1 MFKNLYSKIAV
12 FFIGILLVITTI
24 TGGMLYFFLGDFVTG
39 EKEVALDN
47 AGDNVIWLLKNYIDM
62 IENPMTP
69 PFLQNI
75 LLNNFYENLN
85 LVSKDAE
92 ASIWIVSKDGEIVAI
107 GNETYLDRSVIR
119 KLESESGRLR
129 LPDERQYSKKVMQE
143 GQVVKEVG
151 DFYGLYKDTKV
162 SWLTIQK
169 PYKYKGEIQ
178 GAIYLTK
185 RIPEIN
191 KARLTVFKFYII
203 AISIAVVISA
213 LLVYIFSL
221 RLTKPLKQINNAA
234 KQIANGEFNKR
245 LEIASEDEIGQLA
258 KSFNNMAVALENLEN
273 MRRAFI
279 ANVSHELRTPMTS
292 IHGFIE
298 GILDGT
304 IPPEKQREYLSIVS
318 EETKRL
324 SRLTND
330 LLDLARM
337 ESGEIKLTF
346 VTFNINELIRRCIIK
361 LENQIISKDIHI
373 EANFYEEPTYVY
385 ADKDSIERVIL
396 NLLHNAVKFV
406 QDGGQIKIETVK
418 SKSKAVIYI
427 KDNGIGIDSEEI
439 NMIWDRFYK
448 SDKSR
453 SKDKTGTGLGLA
465 IVKNIIN
472 EHGQE
477 INVESEIGKGTVFYF
492 TLNLSKE
499 EFEKVNK

>member
-324 SRLTND
+324 SRLTNE

>member
-1 MFKNLYSKIAV
+1 V
-12 FFIGILLVITTI
+12 
-24 TGGMLYFFLGDFVTG
+24 
-39 EKEVALDN
+39 
-47 AGDNVIWLLKNYIDM
+47 
-62 IENPMTP
+62 
-69 PFLQNI
+69 
-75 LLNNFYENLN
+75 
-85 LVSKDAE
+85 
-92 ASIWIVSKDGEIVAI
+92 
-107 GNETYLDRSVIR
+107 
-119 KLESESGRLR
+119 
-129 LPDERQYSKKVMQE
+129 
-143 GQVVKEVG
+143 
-151 DFYGLYKDTKV
+151 
-162 SWLTIQK
+162 
-169 PYKYKGEIQ
+169 
-178 GAIYLTK
+178 YLTK

-203 AISIAVVISA
+203 AISIAVVISV

-221 RLTKPLKQINNAA
+221 KLTKPLKQINNAA
-234 KQIANGEFNKR
+234 KQIANGEFSKR
-245 LEIASEDEIGQLA
+245 LDIKSEDEIGQLA

-273 MRRAFI
+273 MRRGFI

-304 IPPEKQREYLSIVS
+304 IPPEKQREYLTIVS
-318 EETKRL
+318 DETKRL

-337 ESGEIKLTF
+337 ESGDMKLTY
-346 VTFNINELIRRCIIK
+346 VTFNVNELIRRCIIK
-361 LENQIISKDIHI
+361 LENQIIMKNIQI
-373 EANFYEEPTYVY
+373 EANFYEEPTFVY

-406 QDGGQIKIETVK
+406 QDGGQVKIETVK
-418 SKSKAVIYI
+418 LKSKVMVYI

-439 NMIWDRFYK
+439 NLIWDRFYK

-453 SKDKTGTGLGLA
+453 GKDKMGTGLGLA

-477 INVESEIGKGTVFYF
+477 IKVESELGKGTVFYF

-499 EFEKVNK
+499 EFENKFDNK

>member
-119 KLESESGRLR
+119 KLKSESGRLR

>member
-24 TGGMLYFFLGDFVTG
+24 TGGMLYFFLGDFVTE

-47 AGDNVIWLLKNYIDM
+47 AGNNVIWLLRNYIDM

-69 PFLQNI
+69 AFLQNI

-92 ASIWIVSKDGEIVAI
+92 ASIWIVSRDGEIVAI

-169 PYKYKGEIQ
+169 PYKYNGEIQ

-203 AISIAVVISA
+203 AISIAVVICA

-245 LEIASEDEIGQLA
+245 LEITSEDEIGQLA

-292 IHGFIE
+292 INGFIE

-330 LLDLARM
+330 LLVLARM

-361 LENQIISKDIHI
+361 LENQIISKNIHI

-418 SKSKAVIYI
+418 LKTKVVVYI

-499 EFEKVNK
+499 EFEKANK

>member
-24 TGGMLYFFLGDFVTG
+24 TGGMLYFFLGDFVTE

-47 AGDNVIWLLKNYIDM
+47 AGNNVIWLLRNYIDM

-69 PFLQNI
+69 AFLQNI

-92 ASIWIVSKDGEIVAI
+92 ASIWIVSRDGEIVAI

-169 PYKYKGEIQ
+169 PYKYNGEIQ

-245 LEIASEDEIGQLA
+245 LEITSEDEIGQLA

-292 IHGFIE
+292 INGFIE

-324 SRLTND
+324 S
-330 LLDLARM
+330 
-337 ESGEIKLTF
+337 G
-346 VTFNINELIRRCIIK
+346 
-361 LENQIISKDIHI
+361 
-373 EANFYEEPTYVY
+373 
-385 ADKDSIERVIL
+385 
-396 NLLHNAVKFV
+396 
-406 QDGGQIKIETVK
+406 
-418 SKSKAVIYI
+418 
-427 KDNGIGIDSEEI
+427 
-439 NMIWDRFYK
+439 
-448 SDKSR
+448 
-453 SKDKTGTGLGLA
+453 
-465 IVKNIIN
+465 
-472 EHGQE
+472 
-477 INVESEIGKGTVFYF
+477 
-492 TLNLSKE
+492 
-499 EFEKVNK
+499 